1 MSECARFLSHIR
13 LFPFLGAC
21 AQLREL
27 DGDLMGMA
35 DTIERLTKQRDG
47 AQARA
52 TAAEKERA
60 ELAAMIEQVT
70 KDNSQALEER
80 DKYRAELATVR
91 RKSLERTGSSSSRGS
106 TGDSEEKYRTQL
118 VMAKV
123 KLAEE
128 RSTESQTAWVACVS
142 QHMVGWLVGWWCA
155 HTTGLPV
162 LAPPLLHSK
171 QWCAAEARA

>member
-1 MSECARFLSHIR
+1 MSALSFLSHIR
-13 LFPFLGAC
+13 LFPSLGAC
-21 AQLREL
+21 SQLREL

-70 KDNSQALEER
+70 KDNSQALDER

-128 RSTESQTAWVACVS
+128 RSTSRKLLGLLVCRKTWV
-142 QHMVGWLVGWWCA
+142 VGWLVA
-155 HTTGLPV
+155 HTTGLLV
-162 LAPPLLHSK
+162 LAPPLVHSK